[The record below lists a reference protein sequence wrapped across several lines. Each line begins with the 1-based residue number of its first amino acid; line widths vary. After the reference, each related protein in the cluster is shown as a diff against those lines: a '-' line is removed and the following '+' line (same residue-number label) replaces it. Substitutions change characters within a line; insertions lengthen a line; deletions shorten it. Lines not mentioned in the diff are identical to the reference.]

1 MFLVVAVICG
11 LLVVCCALVVVLLFA
26 QRRKS
31 ALRKQESID
40 LNPDYGD
47 HEEDYNDNQTQ
58 VVDRNDYY
66 VL

>member
-1 MFLVVAVICG
+1 MI
-11 LLVVCCALVVVLLFA
+11 VVVLLFA
-26 QRRKS
+26 QRRRS
-31 ALRKQESID
+31 AIREQESID

-58 VVDRNDYY
+58 VVDINDYY